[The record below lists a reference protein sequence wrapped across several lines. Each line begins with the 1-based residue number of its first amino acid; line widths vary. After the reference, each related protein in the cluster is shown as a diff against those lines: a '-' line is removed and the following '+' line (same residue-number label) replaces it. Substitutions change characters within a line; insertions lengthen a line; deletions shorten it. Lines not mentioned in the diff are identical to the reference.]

1 MFETFDSSIAN
12 DLNTLLQTHR
22 EDPSGQRL
30 ERAIAALGEAAER
43 ARQHWITSADASE
56 RSQAQALHEGL
67 RAAAEVVAQVRR
79 TNV

>member
-30 ERAIAALGEAAER
+30 EQAIAALGEAAER
-43 ARQHWITSADASE
+43 ARQCWATSADVHE
-56 RSQAQALHEGL
+56 RNQALVLHEGL
-67 RAAAEVVAQVRR
+67 QAAAVVVAHVRDSPP
-79 TNV
+79 